1 MTEQVNNPI
10 LPSFTEAPA
19 SLNFFGITSKGWNIQ
34 ITLRDED
41 ETHLLERFAVLVD
54 ELGNKYHVTPKPVGA
69 QPQASTPATT
79 TTSPPPENGSHGQS
93 VCAMIEV
100 GTAFKSGNTQ
110 LKFHCDGMEHPITFT
125 KAVGEM
131 AKLLAPLNIPA
142 EQIVVGKKFSVN
154 ATVSWEQVDKYKN
167 VLAVT
172 PR

>member
-41 ETHLLERFAVLVD
+41 EAHLLERFAVLVD

-69 QPQASTPATT
+69 QPQASAPATT
-79 TTSPPPENGSHGQS
+79 TPTPPENGAHGQS
-93 VCAMIEV
+93 VCAMVEV
-100 GTAFKSGNTQ
+100 GTAYQSNKPQ
-110 LKFHCDGMEHPITFT
+110 LKFHCDGMEHPLTFT

>member
-1 MTEQVNNPI
+1 MTEQSNIPI

-34 ITLRDED
+34 FTLRDEN
-41 ETHLLERFAVLVD
+41 EAHLLERFAVLVG
-54 ELGNKYHVTPKPVGA
+54 ELENKYHVTPKPVGA
-69 QPQASTPATT
+69 QPQASAPITT
-79 TTSPPPENGSHGQS
+79 TPPPENGSHGQS
-93 VCAMIEV
+93 VCAMVEV
-100 GTAFKSGNTQ
+100 GTADQSNKPQ
-110 LKFHCDGMEHPITFT
+110 LKFHCDGMEHPLTFT

-154 ATVSWEQVDKYKN
+154 ATVSWEQGEKYKN